1 MVQSSGFARTICR
14 PPAGR
19 VCFHVFCVMTGRRPA
34 NGSHEASASRHGA
47 LKLKM
52 YFNMLF
58 RFICF
63 TCFLLPALSFAQPK
77 TVFHKDTLKIAG
89 TSVGVRFSHMK
100 APLMLPGKKYE
111 IIDLGSDGAP
121 GKTVTV
127 YLENDSIQ
135 IRNDNFP
142 YEEKHFFP
150 LQLAGKNYKLR
161 LRFNNVTASFPSA
174 YIRENRGR
182 ALVEVPETFEL
193 ANILLMLS
201 PPAKKMGGMV
211 DTGQYHDE
219 VMAYFKPFLGHPV
232 FKALNVREA
241 EYSNH
246 YYEFRDNSICYEFKG
261 DQLMPTQYFLVYG
274 SDDSTYSNAFRS
286 NVGLIADFAR
296 QSNFRAFYQSHLPYY
311 RQLIAQQAE
320 WSDVAGMQRWLGKQ
334 FSQRGFDTSKLI
346 FSPIINSRHSTQQ
359 FGASDEHGK
368 SFHEMVLFVNGP
380 NLYNAASDLNEQQ
393 RRGVMAGIIFT
404 EVDHNYVN
412 PRTDS
417 FRAQIDSIFGNR
429 DFWAPV
435 SKTSFYSKPA
445 YIFNEYMTHAL
456 FSLYAIDTFDASTAK
471 FLIARRE
478 ALNVEG
484 RGFAK
489 FREFN
494 AALMKIKKE
503 NPDTAVSDLYPKV
516 IDWCRSF
523 AMR

>member
-1 MVQSSGFARTICR
+1 MF
-14 PPAGR
+14 
-19 VCFHVFCVMTGRRPA
+19 
-34 NGSHEASASRHGA
+34 
-47 LKLKM
+47 
-52 YFNMLF
+52 Y
-58 RFICF
+58 
-63 TCFLLPALSFAQPK
+63 
-77 TVFHKDTLKIAG
+77 HKDTLKVAANA
-89 TSVGVRFSHMK
+89 VGVRFSHMK
-100 APLMLPGKKYE
+100 APMMLSGNKFG
-111 IIDLGSDGAP
+111 IVDLGSDGAP
-121 GKTVTV
+121 GKTATV

-150 LQLAGKNYKLR
+150 LQLAGHNYKLR
-161 LRFNNVTASFPSA
+161 LRFNNVTASFPPA

-182 ALVEVPETFEL
+182 ALVEIPETFEL

-201 PPAKKMGGMV
+201 PSGKKMGGMV
-211 DTGQYHDE
+211 DSGQYHDE
-219 VMAYFKPFLGHPV
+219 VMAYFKPYLGHPV
-232 FKALNVREA
+232 FKALDVGEA
-241 EYSNH
+241 EYSNN

-261 DQLMPTQYFLVYG
+261 DKLVPTQYFLVYG
-274 SDDSTYSNAFRS
+274 SDDSTYSNTFR
-286 NVGLIADFAR
+286 NHVGLVADFAK

-311 RQLIAQQAE
+311 RQLIAQQAK

-359 FGASDEHGK
+359 FGGSDENGK

-380 NLYNAASDLNEQQ
+380 NLYNAAADLNEQQ
-393 RRGVMAGIIFT
+393 RRGVLAGIIFT

-417 FRAQIDSIFGNR
+417 FKAQIDSVFANR

-435 SKTSFYSKPA
+435 AKTSFYSKPVS
-445 YIFNEYMTHAL
+445 IFNEYMTHAL
-456 FSLYAIDTFDASTAK
+456 FSLYATDTFDASTAK

-484 RGFAK
+484 RGFTK

-494 AALMKIKKE
+494 AVLMKLKKE
-503 NPDTAVSDLYPKV
+503 NPDTPVSDLYPKV